1 LWSEETIPNSEG
13 TTFEKKK
20 LRQLQLR
27 SRRLDATIWIGKDG
41 ASEELLK
48 QVINQLKAREL
59 VKLKVHKSALATI
72 ETTQL
77 AEKIAESTD
86 ATLIEVMGH
95 TLTLYKRRQ
104 HTQQKESLGKNSH
117 RPLRLN

>member
-1 LWSEETIPNSEG
+1 LWSEETIPHSEG

-20 LRQLQLR
+20 LRQLQLK
-27 SRRLDATIWIGKDG
+27 SRHLDATIWIGKDG

-95 TLTLYKRRQ
+95 TLTLYKRRERM
-104 HTQQKESLGKNSH
+104 QQKESLGKNSD